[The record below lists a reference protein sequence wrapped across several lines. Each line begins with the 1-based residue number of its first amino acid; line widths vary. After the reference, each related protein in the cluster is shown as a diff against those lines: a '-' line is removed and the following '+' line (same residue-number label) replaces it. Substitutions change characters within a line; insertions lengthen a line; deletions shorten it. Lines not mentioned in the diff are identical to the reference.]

1 MLNLLSY
8 FGVLYLCLALLS
20 YYMCC
25 CLILVSQMDILALCA
40 IKINLSPGALRRRD
54 AFAGARP
61 HAGHGGGE
69 LGSALGNDQGP
80 VQELEHSGQVWVDE
94 ADDVCKWW
102 VREAEGHSG
111 AHQGHWASVACG
123 LAATVQVGLA
133 SVPAG
138 GAVLED
144 RNSFGADLGRER
156 ARVRASR
163 PRA

>member
-1 MLNLLSY
+1 
-8 FGVLYLCLALLS
+8 
-20 YYMCC
+20 MCC
-25 CLILVSQMDILALCA
+25 LRLIFYFCA

-61 HAGHGGGE
+61 DARHGGGE
-69 LGSALGNDQGP
+69 LGSALANDPGP
-80 VQELEHSGQVWVDE
+80 VQDLGHSGQVWQDE

-123 LAATVQVGLA
+123 LAGTVQVELE

-144 RNSFGADLGRER
+144 RLPFGADLGREQGG
-156 ARVRASR
+156 VRASR